1 MDLPCSATG
10 VRNLPYRAQASW
22 GLRYGPGR
30 GAPAGY
36 ARVSTT
42 EQSSD
47 LQVDELT
54 AAGCW
59 KVWTDHASGGLDRRP
74 QLDAVLEQLRPG
86 DTLVVWRLDRL
97 GRSLRHLI
105 EVVTGLDERGVGF
118 RSLRESIDT
127 TTAGGRLVFH
137 LFGAL
142 AQFERQIIRD
152 RTVAGLAAARAR
164 GRVGG
169 RPSKLTAEQRRQA
182 RKMYDAR
189 ELTVEQIGAV
199 LGVSRTS
206 IYRALGTT
214 TPPAPSAASGPARS
228 EPAAATTASGA
239 EAAATLTTQLQ
250 SSADEAPV
258 VVRSR
263 GRSRWFVVQADPADP
278 EHGPVAVVSGHASQ
292 QAVTAALGRAWS
304 RVSSGAGEGALLQ
317 VRAAEQISSRLVW
330 DSQAGRGVVH
340 PGPPP

>member
-1 MDLPCSATG
+1 
-10 VRNLPYRAQASW
+10 
-22 GLRYGPGR
+22 LRYGPGM
-30 GAPAGY
+30 GHLFGY

-42 EQSSD
+42 EQNPD

-59 KVWTDHASGGLDRRP
+59 KVWTDRASGALDRRP
-74 QLDAVLEQLRPG
+74 QLGEVLEQLRPG

-105 EVVTGLDERGVGF
+105 EVVTGLDERGGGF

-142 AQFERQIIRD
+142 AQFEREIIRD
-152 RTVAGLAAARAR
+152 RTVTGLTAARAR

-169 RPSKLTAEQRRQA
+169 RPFKLSAEQRRQA
-182 RKMYDAR
+182 RKMYDDR

-206 IYRALGTT
+206 IYRALGHTAALAPPAT
-214 TPPAPSAASGPARS
+214 PAPSGAV
-228 EPAAATTASGA
+228 EPAAVKADTAEAPVAALPTPAPAPAPASGA
-239 EAAATLTTQLQ
+239 PPA
-250 SSADEAPV
+250 
-258 VVRSR
+258 VRAR

-278 EHGPVAVVSGHASQ
+278 EHGPVAVLSGHTSQ
-292 QAVTAALGRAWS
+292 KAATAALGRARRRAW
-304 RVSSGAGEGALLQ
+304 SGAGEGSVLQ

-330 DSQAGRGVVH
+330 DPQAGRGVVH

>member
-1 MDLPCSATG
+1 M
-10 VRNLPYRAQASW
+10 
-22 GLRYGPGR
+22 
-30 GAPAGY
+30 
-36 ARVSTT
+36 STL
-42 EQSSD
+42 EQNPD

-59 KVWTDHASGGLDRRP
+59 KVWTDHASGALDRRP
-74 QLDAVLEQLRPG
+74 QLDEVLEQLRPG

-105 EVVTGLDERGVGF
+105 EVVTGLDDRGVGF

-142 AQFERQIIRD
+142 AQFEREIIRD
-152 RTVAGLAAARAR
+152 RTVAGLSAARAR

-169 RPSKLTAEQRRQA
+169 RPSKLTAEQVRQA
-182 RKMYDAR
+182 RRMYDAR

-206 IYRALGTT
+206 IYRALGKA
-214 TPPAPSAASGPARS
+214 TPPARPAVAGPART
-228 EPAAATTASGA
+228 EPAAAITTSVA

-250 SSADEAPV
+250 TSADGAKV
-258 VVRSR
+258 VGRSR

-278 EHGPVAVVSGHASQ
+278 EHGPVAVVSGHTSQ
-292 QAVTAALGRAWS
+292 QAATAAVGRARS
-304 RVSSGAGEGALLQ
+304 RAASGVGEGVLLQ
-317 VRAAEQISSRLVW
+317 VRAAGQISSRLVW
-330 DSQAGRGVVH
+330 DSQAGWGVVQ